1 MPRCRAA
8 AITAAIL
15 VLIAPAAARAAN
27 YEVFIGINK
36 TPGQPKQASANAFF
50 PHTVT
55 IHPGDVVTWQFQNF
69 HTVTFPVK
77 GEAPPPLIVLDNA
90 LPVSGVNDAAGN
102 PFFFNGLP
110 SPILNPVAV
119 ARSSTKTWN
128 GSKVLNSGLPLSAKP
143 KPFSLR
149 FRRTGTFTYV
159 CLVHPGMKGTVR
171 VARAS
176 RRVASPAAVTA
187 QRLRQTRAYVA
198 DAKRVE
204 AKGPPSGAAPTV
216 QVGRTTPALAIYKM
230 FPSTLTINAGQAVTF
245 TMAGEFR
252 SEAHTVT
259 FGPAKLRSGLER
271 NFILPLI
278 GAPAGTFGVIP
289 QGAYPSDP
297 PPLPAYDGTNHGDGF
312 INTGVLD
319 NDPSTPF
326 PNSVQITFTKPG
338 TYDYECVIHAH
349 MDGRIV
355 VR

>member
-1 MPRCRAA
+1 
-8 AITAAIL
+8 
-15 VLIAPAAARAAN
+15 
-27 YEVFIGINK
+27 
-36 TPGQPKQASANAFF
+36 
-50 PHTVT
+50 
-55 IHPGDVVTWQFQNF
+55 
-69 HTVTFPVK
+69 
-77 GEAPPPLIVLDNA
+77 
-90 LPVSGVNDAAGN
+90 
-102 PFFFNGLP
+102 
-110 SPILNPVAV
+110 
-119 ARSSTKTWN
+119 
-128 GSKVLNSGLPLSAKP
+128 
-143 KPFSLR
+143 
-149 FRRTGTFTYV
+149 
-159 CLVHPGMKGTVR
+159 
-171 VARAS
+171 
-176 RRVASPAAVTA
+176 
-187 QRLRQTRAYVA
+187 
-198 DAKRVE
+198 
-204 AKGPPSGAAPTV
+204 
-216 QVGRTTPALAIYKM
+216 M

-259 FGPAKLRSGLER
+259 FGPAKLRAGLER
-271 NFILPLI
+271 NFILPVI